1 MIGVTGANGLLGSFI
16 VRKLIEERAEFVA
29 FKRRAGD
36 SSLLRDVEAN
46 IKWRELDVED
56 PVGMDDALQGVTSV
70 IHAAAM
76 VSFNPHRASRI
87 ARVNTEGTRH
97 LVNACLANHI
107 RRFVYISSVAALG
120 RAKGQAHIDENN
132 KWVDRSPAGA
142 YALSKYLAEL
152 EVSRGQE
159 EGLRTV
165 ILNPSVIL
173 APADW
178 TKSSARLFRYV
189 WAQRPFYMEGSLNWV
204 DVRDV
209 AAAAWMLLN
218 SGTENERFIVNAG
231 AVSYKEFFDA
241 VALRL
246 GRRAPVIK
254 LNKNLLK
261 IAAQA
266 ASLTAWIG
274 RSEPVITPETARLAG
289 ASFLYENNKIK
300 KTLHFEFHTLDNT
313 LDWCCKYYRQKFALK
328 NGETP

>member
-16 VRKLIEERAEFVA
+16 IRKLIEERADFVA
-29 FKRRAGD
+29 FKRSAGD
-36 SSLLRDVEAN
+36 ASLLQDVEAN
-46 IKWRELDVED
+46 IEWRELDVEN

-70 IHAAAM
+70 IHAAAL
-76 VSFNPHRASRI
+76 VSFDPHRAARI
-87 ARVNTEGTRH
+87 AKINTEGTRH
-97 LVNACLANHI
+97 LINACLANNI
-107 RRFVYISSVAALG
+107 RKFVYISSVAALG
-120 RAKGQAHIDENN
+120 RAKGQTRIDESN
-132 KWVDRSPAGA
+132 KWVDRTPAGA

-152 EVSRGQE
+152 EVFRGQE

-189 WAQRPFYMEGSLNWV
+189 WAQRPFYLEGSLNWV

-209 AAAAWMLLN
+209 AAAAWLLLN

-241 VALRL
+241 VARRF
-246 GRRAPVIK
+246 GRRPPVIK

-266 ASLTAWIG
+266 ESFRAWIG
-274 RSEPVITPETARLAG
+274 QSEPAITRETARLAG

-313 LDWCCKYYRQKFALK
+313 LDWCCEYYRQKFALK
-328 NGETP
+328 NGEAP